1 MTVLEEFVK
10 EMKKEEMNKGIK
22 IGKNLVAKAMV
33 KYKMPEEDII
43 KYTHLS
49 KEELKELKLQ
59 MV

>member
-33 KYKMPEEDII
+33 KYKMPEGDII

>member
-1 MTVLEEFVK
+1 MTILEEFVK